1 MMPASEATDAILISM
16 LIAGV
21 SCATTGVWMMA
32 GTGAGLLTLGAL
44 CIGISLRAMTGGES

>member
-1 MMPASEATDAILISM
+1 MPASEATDAILISM